1 MQDRVEAILAETAE
15 LHRALAAQS
24 ARIAELAQK
33 VIDAFRAGRAL
44 YVMGNGGSAADAQH
58 LAGEMVGRFLMERA
72 PLPCQAFTT
81 DTSILTAI
89 GNDYSF
95 DEVYA
100 KQVQAFVRRGDA
112 VLGISTSG
120 NAANV
125 VQAVREAKGLGAVT
139 LGLTGRDGGLLA
151 AECDLALV
159 VEADATPRIQEAHAT
174 VIHILCELI
183 EEALFGEDDA

>member
-125 VQAVREAKGLGAVT
+125 VQAVREAKRLGAVT